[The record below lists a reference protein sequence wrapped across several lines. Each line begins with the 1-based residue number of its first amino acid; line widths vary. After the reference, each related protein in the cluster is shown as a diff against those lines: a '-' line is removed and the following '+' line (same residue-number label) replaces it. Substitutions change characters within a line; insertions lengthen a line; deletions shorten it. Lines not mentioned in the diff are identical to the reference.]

1 MLWLLVV
8 VIIAT
13 GVLVAGVSTGK
24 TGAAPKLAL
33 DLEGG
38 TQMILAPRVKGNET
52 ISQEQLDQA
61 VEIIRQRVAGSGV
74 SETEITTQS
83 GRNVVVSMPG
93 TPDAETRQLIQAS
106 ANMEFRPVLITGSY
120 EATPKEQRTADK
132 DIPVPTAKPENPSDT
147 SWITKSFIKSSRPT
161 TAPSSSRSVKPPIT
175 IQRPR

>member
-1 MLWLLVV
+1 MSSIGPVKQARKALLWLLVV

-61 VEIIRQRVAGSGV
+61 VEIIRQRVDGSGV
-74 SETEITTQS
+74 SK
-83 GRNVVVSMPG
+83 
-93 TPDAETRQLIQAS
+93 
-106 ANMEFRPVLITGSY
+106 
-120 EATPKEQRTADK
+120 PKSPPSLDVTSSCRC
-132 DIPVPTAKPENPSDT
+132 PVPRTLKLAS
-147 SWITKSFIKSSRPT
+147 
-161 TAPSSSRSVKPPIT
+161 
-175 IQRPR
+175 